1 MNLTMSVIYDSNLS
15 ICMQNIRNK
24 EYIERDTWEQRKEN
38 KVDNGSMS

>member
-1 MNLTMSVIYDSNLS
+1 
-15 ICMQNIRNK
+15 MQNIRNK